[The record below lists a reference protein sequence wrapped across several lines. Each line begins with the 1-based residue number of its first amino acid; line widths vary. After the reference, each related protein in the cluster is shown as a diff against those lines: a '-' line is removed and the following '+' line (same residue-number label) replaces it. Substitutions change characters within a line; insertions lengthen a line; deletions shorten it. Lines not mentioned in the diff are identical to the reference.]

1 MAKGKNKQSNRA
13 QRREAQR
20 SAKSEGSSPATPIQT
35 TQPAKAVQPP
45 NTPVAAPV
53 PPKPA
58 PAAPPTA
65 EKKVAAPP
73 AIPAKAITPAK
84 SETNSNVGTI
94 VSCIKSSS
102 GSPQF
107 GKLKTES
114 DEILI
119 LHYKSSPKIPPVGTI
134 VQYEQYEHEGRKAA
148 RVVKELG
155 KNEKYVAR
163 MREIAQQGTYA
174 VIDPANLLDDDAL
187 NPSVIGVTETG
198 HVIFHIK

>member
-1 MAKGKNKQSNRA
+1 MAKSKAKQSRA
-13 QRREAQR
+13 QRREAER
-20 SAKSEGSSPATPIQT
+20 AAKSNGPAQITPVQT
-35 TQPAKAVQPP
+35 AQPAKAIQPP
-45 NTPVAAPV
+45 NTPVAATV
-53 PPKPA
+53 PPKSA

-65 EKKVAAPP
+65 SEKKVVAPP
-73 AIPAKAITPAK
+73 AKAVTPAK

-107 GKLKTES
+107 GKLKTEA

-148 RVVKELG
+148 RVTKEVG
-155 KNEKYVAR
+155 KNEAYVAR

-174 VIDPANLLDDDAL
+174 VIDPANLLDDETL

>member
-1 MAKGKNKQSNRA
+1 MAKSKAKQSRA
-13 QRREAQR
+13 QRREAER
-20 SAKSEGSSPATPIQT
+20 AAKSNGPAQITPVQT
-35 TQPAKAVQPP
+35 AQPAKAVQPP

-53 PPKPA
+53 PVKPTS
-58 PAAPPTA
+58 AAPP
-65 EKKVAAPP
+65 EKKAIAPVAPT
-73 AIPAKAITPAK
+73 KATTPASPK
-84 SETNSNVGTI
+84 SEVNNNVGTI

-107 GKLKTES
+107 GKLKTEAG
-114 DEILI
+114 EILI

-134 VQYEQYEHEGRKAA
+134 VEYEQYEHEGRKAA
-148 RVVKELG
+148 RVIKEVG
-155 KNEKYVAR
+155 KNESYVAR

-174 VIDPANLLDDDAL
+174 VIDPANLLDDETL